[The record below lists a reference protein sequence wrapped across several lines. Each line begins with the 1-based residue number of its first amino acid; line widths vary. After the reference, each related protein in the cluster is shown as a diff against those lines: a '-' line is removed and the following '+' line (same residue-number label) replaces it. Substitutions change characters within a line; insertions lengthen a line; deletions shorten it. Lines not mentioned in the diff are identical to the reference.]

1 MAEINWIG
9 MDEATQK
16 ARKRK
21 NAEIRTCRYYLET
34 ARKNGRTEKS
44 TTIRKWK
51 LMLAEAR
58 AIEIEVS

>member
-1 MAEINWIG
+1 MVEINWIG
-9 MDEATQK
+9 MDSVTQE

-21 NAEIRTCRYYLET
+21 NAEIRTCRYYLQT